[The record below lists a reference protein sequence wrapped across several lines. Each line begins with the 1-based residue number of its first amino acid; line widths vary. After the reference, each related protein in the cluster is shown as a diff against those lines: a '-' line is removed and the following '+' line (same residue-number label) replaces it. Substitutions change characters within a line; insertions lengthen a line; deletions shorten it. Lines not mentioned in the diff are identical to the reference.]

1 MKKMEDITEILK
13 SLGDP
18 SLLLKSVSEIIQNE
32 AKEQK
37 GEFLSIILVK
47 LGASLLGN
55 MVTGK
60 RFIRAGEGIIRASYG
75 SKRSSINSL
84 RLKKN

>member
-1 MKKMEDITEILK
+1 MEDITEILK

-18 SLLLKSVSEIIQNE
+18 GLLLKSAREIIQNE

-37 GEFLSIILVK
+37 GEFLSIILGK

-60 RFIRAGEGIIRASYG
+60 RLNRAGEGIIRASYG
-75 SKRSSINSL
+75 SKRSSIKGL
-84 RLKKN
+84 R

>member
-18 SLLLKSVSEIIQNE
+18 GLLLKSASEIIQNE

-37 GEFLSIILVK
+37 GEFLSIILGK

-60 RFIRAGEGIIRASYG
+60 RLNRAGEGIIRASYG
-75 SKRSSINSL
+75 SKPSSIKGL
-84 RLKKN
+84 R